1 MAPLNQMVMQPSP
14 LGELFVSMADVVGP
28 SYLTGGVAIS
38 ANAFALQTFKQVF
51 GGVTQS
57 GTYWVAA
64 RSISG
69 PGAATIKLVWFVVA
83 TGAEVANA
91 TSLVAETVRLM
102 ALGN

>member
-1 MAPLNQMVMQPSP
+1 MVMQPSP
-14 LGELFVSMADVVGP
+14 LGELFVSMADIVGP
-28 SYLTGGVAIS
+28 VYTTGGFAIS

-51 GGVTQS
+51 GGATQS
-57 GTYWVAA
+57 GTYQVVG
-64 RSISG
+64 RSIAG
-69 PGAATIKLVWFVVA
+69 PGAATIKLIWEVVA